1 MKDNQGAH
9 PTAEINPEARRAPRN
24 RELEVSDPQRTGREL
39 IGDFAGAD
47 DLLWA
52 AESGRL
58 NGHGPVRVMRSGR
71 IGPLIEILQA
81 RRNDPQAFATVTLLA
96 PFAAVVEKAM
106 TRHEISGAGF
116 QARAGVFPLRR
127 YAAEGDGTDMWSLWA
142 SRAEQA
148 AVASGFPKLVAAG
161 IIGAMGEL
169 QENVFRHSHKPET
182 GLAAYAATPSA
193 FEIVVADSGVGV
205 LTSLRECSDYADLHD
220 SGAALKAA
228 VADGNSRLGRTSG
241 NGFGMGQMFRAL
253 ANHDGDLRFRS
264 DDHALA
270 VRGHSPSLQGHV
282 ELGHKAR
289 LTGLTISVL
298 CRTPGGEPTLE

>member
-1 MKDNQGAH
+1 
-9 PTAEINPEARRAPRN
+9 
-24 RELEVSDPQRTGREL
+24 VSDPQRTGREL
-39 IGDFAGAD
+39 LGDFAAAD

-58 NGHGPVRVMRSGR
+58 NGYGPVRVTRSGR
-71 IGPLIEILQA
+71 IGPLIEIMLA
-81 RRNDPQAFATVTLLA
+81 RRKDPSSFATVTLLA
-96 PFAAVVEKAM
+96 PFADVMEKAM
-106 TRHEISGAGF
+106 ARDEIAGAQF
-116 QARAGVFPLRR
+116 QARAGVFPVRR
-127 YAAEGDGTDMWSLWA
+127 YDVDGDGADQWSLWA

-169 QENVFRHSHKPET
+169 LDNVLRHSQKPDT
-182 GLAAYAATPSA
+182 GLAAYAATPGA

-205 LTSLRECSDYADLHD
+205 LASLRECPDYSDLHD
-220 SGAALKAA
+220 AGAALKVA
-228 VADGNSRLGRTSG
+228 VADGNSRFGRASG

-253 ANHDGDLRFRS
+253 ANHDGQLRFRS

-298 CRTPGGEPTLE
+298 CRAPGGRPSER